1 MTFYGDFPYDALN
14 GASQGSYSLADVRVG
29 VRNRNWFTECWVANA
44 FNTHYVPLALE
55 YPKTLAPSG
64 YIGESGAPMT
74 VGIRAGVNF

>member
-1 MTFYGDFPYDALN
+1 
-14 GASQGSYSLADVRVG
+14 VRVG

-44 FNTHYVPLALE
+44 FNTHYVPIAFE
-55 YPKTLAPSG
+55 YSKTYAPSG